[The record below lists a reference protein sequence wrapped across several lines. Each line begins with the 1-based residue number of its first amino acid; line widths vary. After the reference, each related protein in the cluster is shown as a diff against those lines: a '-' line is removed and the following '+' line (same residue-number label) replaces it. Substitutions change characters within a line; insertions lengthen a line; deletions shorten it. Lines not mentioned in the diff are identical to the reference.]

1 MTTEIV
7 GKEMFDAHVANS
19 DKILLI
25 DFWAER
31 CGPCK
36 MLKPVLHDIA
46 EKRDDVELLTID
58 VDVEWNADL
67 SMQFGVRS
75 IPQVTLYKGGEQVDQ
90 FVWALPPEQVE
101 ALIDKYASAE

>member
-7 GKEMFDAHVANS
+7 GKEMFDAHVENS

-58 VDVEWNADL
+58 VD
-67 SMQFGVRS
+67 
-75 IPQVTLYKGGEQVDQ
+75 
-90 FVWALPPEQVE
+90 
-101 ALIDKYASAE
+101 AE